1 MVKKIL
7 KIDFGS
13 GYNPHKEYKTCD
25 ITFLPTLDYVFN
37 ICDYTIT
44 DLKENTVD
52 EFYLRNVV
60 HHIKDLDS
68 TFKMLYKYLKPNGI
82 IKIIDTRKEYFMQ
95 NIILD
100 IIWYR
105 YVIPRYEIWFSTKY
119 RNYFNTLEQLKLK
132 LIHKEYLEE
141 KEVSIWKKL

>member
-1 MVKKIL
+1 MEKEKL

-13 GYNPHKEYKTCD
+13 GYNPNNGDKTCD

-37 ICDYTIT
+37 IENYTIT
-44 DLKENTVD
+44 DLAENMVD

-60 HHIKDLDS
+60 HHIEDLDL

-82 IKIIDTRKEYFMQ
+82 IKIIDVRKEYFRQ
-95 NIILD
+95 NVILD

-105 YVIPRYEIWFSTKY
+105 YVIPRYNVWFSRYY
-119 RNYFNTLEQLKLK
+119 RNYFDILEQLKLT
-132 LIHKEYLEE
+132 LIHKEYNNE